1 MPRTNLRPETKK
13 KLAAKREEFL
23 KELKE
28 EREKPKREEALE
40 AKAAAKKK
48 AEDERMAKLTA
59 AEQQKV
65 RVFPFFLRFLFW
77 FLFLVGVVAE

>member
-1 MPRTNLRPETKK
+1 M
-13 KLAAKREEFL
+13 

-65 RVFPFFLRFLFW
+65 RVFPFSFFF
-77 FLFLVGVVAE
+77 FLVGVVDEWMVGRVTHATPFFVVLF